1 MKYLADLLERNRV
14 WASGR
19 QAKDPKFFDRLC
31 DIQQPTCL
39 WIGCSDSRVSANA
52 IVGTAPGEMFVHRN
66 VANIVA
72 PGDTNCMAAV
82 QYAVERL
89 DVRHIIVCGHYG
101 CGGVR
106 AVLEGGASEVPSHI
120 QRWLSPLKHLAAA
133 RSVDLAE
140 ISDPAKRWRRLCELN
155 VVEQVQRLLA
165 SDVLI
170 NAGLRGVEVIVHG
183 WIYDLRDGLL
193 CDLRV
198 SRSAS
203 ECGSDGVGRE

>member
-1 MKYLADLLERNRV
+1 MKDLGHLLERNRA

-19 QAKDPKFFDRLC
+19 RANDPQFFDRLC
-31 DIQQPTCL
+31 DIQQPKYL
-39 WIGCSDSRVSANA
+39 WIGCSDSRVSANE
-52 IVGTAPGEMFVHRN
+52 IVGMAVGELFVHRN

-72 PGDTNCMAAV
+72 PGDTNCMAVV

-89 DVRHIIVCGHYG
+89 DVRHIIICGHYG

-106 AVLEGGASEVPSHI
+106 AVLEGGASEIPAHV
-120 QRWLSPLKHLAAA
+120 QRWLSPLQHLAASRRVELEGIA
-133 RSVDLAE
+133 
-140 ISDPAKRWRRLCELN
+140 DPAKRGRRLCELN
-155 VVEQVQRLLA
+155 VAEQVQRLLA

-193 CDLRV
+193 RDLGVNRA
-198 SRSAS
+198 AS
-203 ECGSDGVGRE
+203 Q

>member
-1 MKYLADLLERNRV
+1 MKDLAHLLEQNRA

-19 QAKDPKFFDRLC
+19 RANDPQFFDRLC
-31 DIQQPTCL
+31 DIQQPKYL
-39 WIGCSDSRVSANA
+39 WIGCSDSRVPANE
-52 IVGTAPGEMFVHRN
+52 IVGTAPGELFVHRN

-72 PGDTNCMAAV
+72 PGDANCMAVV

-89 DVRHIIVCGHYG
+89 DVRHIIICGHYG
-101 CGGVR
+101 CGGVQ
-106 AVLEGGASEVPSHI
+106 AVLEGGASEVPAHV
-120 QRWLSPLKHLAAA
+120 QRWLSPLQHLAAA

-155 VVEQVQRLLA
+155 VAEQVQRLLA

-193 CDLRV
+193 RDLGV

-203 ECGSDGVGRE
+203 G